1 MPRHESHEPSQKVQ
15 SCILAIL
22 EGPASTHT
30 TSIVTARCLRV
41 CCTTRAMSMSVRMF
55 HKKSGLRCKSH
66 GMLDAKAMAS
76 MRKHVVHA
84 VHEIEC

>member
-1 MPRHESHEPSQKVQ
+1 MHSGNSGRACLHPHHIK
-15 SCILAIL
+15 
-22 EGPASTHT
+22 
-30 TSIVTARCLRV
+30 VTARCLRV
-41 CCTTRAMSMSVRMF
+41 CCTTRAMSVRMF

-76 MRKHVVHA
+76 RRKHVVHA